1 MRSGNAPALPKKASA
16 LAVLARGLRE
26 DYRTKTMQSAAL
38 ATLTSPV
45 ILFFVLGL
53 LAAVARSDLTIP
65 EPIAKAMS
73 IYLMIAIGLKGG
85 VALAKSGAGLDA
97 LAALGIGVAA
107 SFLLPLPAYGL
118 LRWFGKLDQTNA
130 GAVAAH
136 YGSVS
141 VVTFVTA
148 SEIITASGMEL
159 EGYMVAVLAVME
171 TPAILAGI
179 LLVRMGQKQSGTTST
194 ARARGAAAGTGGM
207 LHEVF
212 FNASV
217 VLLIGALVIGL
228 IAGPEGYDE
237 VRPMFEAGFRG
248 VLCLFLLDMGLV
260 AARRLLASQTMTL
273 RLVALAVAIPLINGT
288 LGALAATAIGLDAG
302 SAAAF
307 AVLCASASYI
317 AVPAAIRM
325 AVPEADP
332 GIYLTMSLSITFPFN
347 IIINIGLMTTLAGWL
362 AS

>member
-1 MRSGNAPALPKKASA
+1 M
-16 LAVLARGLRE
+16 
-26 DYRTKTMQSAAL
+26 
-38 ATLTSPV
+38 TSPV

-53 LAAVARSDLTIP
+53 LAAFARSDLTIP
-65 EPIAKAMS
+65 EPIAKALS

-85 VALAKSGAGLDA
+85 VALAKSGFGVDA
-97 LAALGIGVAA
+97 LAALSIGLAA
-107 SFLLPLPAYGL
+107 SFLLPFPAYLL
-118 LRWFGKLDQTNA
+118 LRSLGKLDQTNA

-148 SEIITASGMEL
+148 SEIIAASNMEVA
-159 EGYMVAVLAVME
+159 GYMVAVLAVME

-179 LLVRMGQKQSGTTST
+179 LLVRMGQKKAAGSAAT
-194 ARARGAAAGTGGM
+194 RARGAAAGSAGM

-217 VLLIGALVIGL
+217 VLLIGSLLIGL
-228 IAGPEGYDE
+228 VAGPQGYDE

-248 VLCLFLLDMGLV
+248 VLCLFLLDMGLI
-260 AARRLLASQTMTL
+260 AARRLIASQAMTL
-273 RLVALAVAIPLINGT
+273 RLVALAIAIPLVNGT
-288 LGALAATAIGLDAG
+288 LGALGATAIGLDAG

-332 GIYLTMSLSITFPFN
+332 GIYLTMSLSVTFPFN
-347 IIINIGLMTTLAGWL
+347 IIINIGLLTSLAQWLSQWLAG
-362 AS
+362 